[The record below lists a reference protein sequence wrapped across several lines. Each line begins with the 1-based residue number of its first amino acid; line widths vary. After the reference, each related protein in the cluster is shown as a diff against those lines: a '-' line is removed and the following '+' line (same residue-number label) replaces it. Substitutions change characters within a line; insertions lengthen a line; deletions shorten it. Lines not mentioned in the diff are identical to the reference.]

1 MKLNR
6 DQVADIISAKIAEA
20 YKEVQIIAN
29 RSGDESPT
37 QDERREAI
45 ERDLTSLLLETVSQ
59 NPPQNGSID
68 SYHIDGRNVL
78 HTFIGDKAHVT
89 ISDVLSDEQA
99 NQIIDELNNNL

>member
-6 DQVADIISAKIAEA
+6 DQVADIVSAKIAEA
-20 YKEVQIIAN
+20 Y
-29 RSGDESPT
+29 
-37 QDERREAI
+37 
-45 ERDLTSLLLETVSQ
+45 
-59 NPPQNGSID
+59 SID

-89 ISDVLSDEQA
+89 ISDVVSDEQA